1 MKRPDWS
8 SRLFAVIEEHRSRSF
23 AWGSDDCGLFASR
36 CYDAMH
42 GTDIEQ
48 QLLAE
53 YADASAQRLVASQ
66 SMGELVSKH
75 IGPPTDT
82 RAVRGDIVTV
92 DGGEGEALGVC
103 LGSKVAAL
111 GANGLHYLSRSDIT
125 AVWRG

>member
-8 SRLFAVIEEHRSRSF
+8 SRLFAVIEAHRHRSF

-42 GTDIEQ
+42 GTDIEER
-48 QLLAE
+48 LLAE
-53 YADASAQRLVASQ
+53 YAEEGAQRLVARR
-66 SMGELVSKH
+66 SMAELVTAY
-75 IGPPTDT
+75 IGEPVNA

-111 GANGLHYLSRSDIT
+111 GANGLRYLSRADIT
-125 AVWRG
+125 GVWR